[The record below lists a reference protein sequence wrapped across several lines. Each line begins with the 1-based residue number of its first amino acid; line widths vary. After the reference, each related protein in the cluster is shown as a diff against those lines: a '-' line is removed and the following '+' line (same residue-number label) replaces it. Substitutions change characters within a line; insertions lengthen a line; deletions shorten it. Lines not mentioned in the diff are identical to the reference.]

1 MFHYFHLFMFFPHF
15 HWLCWLLLQP
25 SVILSVIFEEATWT
39 VWIQICAEGKIY
51 KRIAAKN
58 GHVFFDICFNV
69 GPYLLHQFHLI
80 YIDIEHICFYLRF
93 RLVMLAWT
101 GSVVIYVTLLKTEA
115 NIILWILLHHHPDCA
130 HMLTHTPRHVHKGS
144 VNANGRSVRR
154 GASALRCAKSGT
166 AVSAHIYF
174 FSHATQTL
182 HSIAASR
189 FQDGAPVGGSSIA
202 GSTTMRCVVHAP

>member
-58 GHVFFDICFNV
+58 GHVFFDIFFNV

-93 RLVMLAWT
+93 CLVMLAWT